1 MTSPA
6 EYLIKQYDQQS
17 QGVVIDTYGRVCM
30 PGNPCYRALIEL
42 LPDDELEECGH
53 ENCSFCK
60 RQDDVTTYNNA
71 QERLIMRLFQV
82 TRAEQ
87 EAASGRTHP

>member
-6 EYLIKQYDQQS
+6 EYLIKQYDKQS

-42 LPDDELEECGH
+42 LPDDELEACGH
-53 ENCSFCK
+53 ENCTVCQLDLETH
-60 RQDDVTTYNNA
+60 RRA
-71 QERLIMRLFQV
+71 QESLNRKAFRV
-82 TRAEQ
+82 TLEEQ
-87 EAASGRTHP
+87 EAARERTHP